1 MSIKKGFTLI
11 EITAVMMIIGVLAAL
26 AIPSYVT
33 SLSQGSAKAAQN
45 NLINI
50 FSGEK
55 NYYLNNN
62 SFYISP
68 YGPPN
73 DLTNIDTKL
82 SLNIKDTSYNYVCN
96 NTGGFQCKA
105 TSISNNNIVLKINN
119 SVTGVVLLHGTN
131 CATPNAVGCNPT
143 CTSNYSNAFCPT
155 S

>member
-55 NYYLNNN
+55 NY
-62 SFYISP
+62 
-68 YGPPN
+68 
-73 DLTNIDTKL
+73 
-82 SLNIKDTSYNYVCN
+82 
-96 NTGGFQCKA
+96 
-105 TSISNNNIVLKINN
+105 
-119 SVTGVVLLHGTN
+119 
-131 CATPNAVGCNPT
+131 
-143 CTSNYSNAFCPT
+143 
-155 S
+155 